1 MDLLIS
7 AAMTEAL
14 TAAARSLQ
22 QLSGA
27 LHLLHYMRSTSALA
41 DDQVEAGLW
50 QCVHELTQEL
60 DRHRTILQP
69 KVEDA

>member
-1 MDLLIS
+1 MDLPVS

-27 LHLLHYMRSTSALA
+27 LHLLHYMRSASALA

-60 DRHRTILQP
+60 DQHRTTLQT
-69 KVEDA
+69 KAEEA

>member
-1 MDLLIS
+1 MDLPVP
-7 AAMTEAL
+7 AAMAEAL
-14 TAAARSLQ
+14 TAATRSLQ

-27 LHLLHYMRSTSALA
+27 LHLLHYMRSASALA

-60 DRHRTILQP
+60 DQHRTTLQT
-69 KVEDA
+69 KVEEA